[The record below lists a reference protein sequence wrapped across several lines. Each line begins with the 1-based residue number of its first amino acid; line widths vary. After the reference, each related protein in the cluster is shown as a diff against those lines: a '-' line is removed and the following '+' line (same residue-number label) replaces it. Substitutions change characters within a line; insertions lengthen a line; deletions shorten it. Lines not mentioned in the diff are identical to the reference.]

1 MDRSRTAVR
10 IITMTAT
17 AGFLLLRPVGICTC
31 STGTRAEDPAVGHS
45 EARPGAT
52 TFDLNYHGLE
62 APDDPLS
69 YRAYW
74 GFGARSQTDSA
85 FVRAVRRRVK
95 ECTPVY
101 NPELRGAEWSVVEL
115 EDGKPAAFWFDVNGD
130 GKLSENERSLPVPPS
145 GGFRYPYGFITSDFE
160 IRTEDGRKVPFRAM
174 LVGMPR
180 GSRPISYM
188 WTPFC
193 VLQGEAILAGEPM
206 RLILYGQGFSGSFT
220 EFGRCS
226 FALIPA
232 GRKLEGYIPRNTL
245 SSLINHNDTFYR
257 LRFSGAHERGK
268 TLRVNLE
275 KDTRPTGRMTMRLA
289 GKEIEKSRLSNIGIQ
304 GAADATVR
312 FYVGGTQSP
321 LPAMR
326 YRLSSAYAHYGID
339 SDNQWRVNFTDGPE
353 FTIEANRTT
362 EIDLGTPVLSVR
374 AIDERDRYRNDAR
387 ERSTFPNN
395 KGIYLTPR
403 VRGEAGEIYMR
414 FSQRQDA
421 TGSYTDVKPH
431 YTILDSDGQQVVSGD
446 MEYG

>member
-10 IITMTAT
+10 IITMAAI
-17 AGFLLLRPVGICTC
+17 AGILLMRPVGVCPC
-31 STGTRAEDPAVGHS
+31 SAAARAEDPAVGHS

-52 TFDLNYHGLE
+52 TFDLNYHGLD

-74 GFGARSQTDSA
+74 GFGARGQPDSA
-85 FVRAVRRRVK
+85 FVRAVKKRVR

-160 IRTEDGRKVPFRAM
+160 IRTEDGREVPFRAM

-180 GSRPISYM
+180 GSASISYM
-188 WTPFC
+188 WTPSC
-193 VLQGEAILAGEPM
+193 VLEGQAVLDGEAM

-232 GRKLEGYIPRNTL
+232 GRKLEGYLPRSTL
-245 SSLINHNDTFYR
+245 SSLINHNGTFYR
-257 LRFSGAHERGK
+257 LRFAGAHERDN
-268 TLRVNLE
+268 TLRVILE

-289 GKEIEKSRLSNIGIQ
+289 GKKIEKSRLSNVGIQ
-304 GAADATVR
+304 GATDTTVR
-312 FYVGGTQSP
+312 FYVGDTQSP
-321 LPAMR
+321 LPTMR
-326 YRLSSAYAHYGID
+326 YRLSSAYAHYGVD
-339 SDNQWRVNFTDGPE
+339 SDSQWRVNFTNGPE
-353 FTIEANRTT
+353 FTVEASQTT

-374 AIDERDRYRNDAR
+374 AIDERDRYNNDAQ
-387 ERSTFPNN
+387 ERSTFPNS
-395 KGIYLTPR
+395 KAIYLTPQI
-403 VRGEAGEIYMR
+403 RGKAGEIYMR
-414 FSQRQDA
+414 FSRTQDA
-421 TGSYTDVKPH
+421 TGNYTDAKPH